1 MTYKN
6 TGLPSWV
13 ISNNQ
18 IVDKDGNIDV
28 SKDREAARN
37 YMIDYVNNHTK
48 FFHSLEEKL
57 AYLVDKD
64 YYEEDFLNKYTH
76 EEIKE
81 IFDVAYDAKFRFPS
95 YMGAFKFYNDYA
107 LKSREDEQ
115 TILERYEDRLSI
127 VALYHADGD
136 MELARRL
143 IKSLIAQDFTP
154 ATPTLL
160 NTGRS
165 QRGEFVSCFLLEMD
179 DSLNAIAR
187 VQEFAMQLS
196 KLGGGVAIN
205 LTNLRAKGESIKKT
219 PGVAKGV
226 VGVAKLLDNAFRYA
240 DQMG

>member
-1 MTYKN
+1 M
-6 TGLPSWV
+6 PSW
-13 ISNNQ
+13 IIANNQ
-18 IVDKDGNIDV
+18 VLDQDGNINV
-28 SKDREAARN
+28 EKDKEAARL
-37 YMIDYVNNHTK
+37 YMIDYVNSHTR
-48 FFHSLEEKL
+48 FFHSLKEKL
-57 AYLVDKD
+57 NYLIEND
-64 YYEEDFLNKYTH
+64 YYEQEFLDAYTY
-76 EEIKE
+76 EQIKE
-81 IFDVAYDAKFRFPS
+81 VFDIAYDAKFRFPS

-107 LKSREDEQ
+107 LKSRDDSK

-127 VALYHADGD
+127 VALYHANGD
-136 MELARRL
+136 FELAKQL

-165 QRGEFVSCFLLEMD
+165 QRGEFVSCFLLEVE

-187 VQEFAMQLS
+187 NQEFAMQLS
-196 KLGGGVAIN
+196 KIGGGVALN
-205 LTNLRAKGESIKKT
+205 LTNLRAKGESIKKQ

>member
-1 MTYKN
+1 M
-6 TGLPSWV
+6 
-13 ISNNQ
+13 
-18 IVDKDGNIDV
+18 
-28 SKDREAARN
+28 
-37 YMIDYVNNHTK
+37 
-48 FFHSLEEKL
+48 
-57 AYLVDKD
+57 
-64 YYEEDFLNKYTH
+64 
-76 EEIKE
+76 
-81 IFDVAYDAKFRFPS
+81 
-95 YMGAFKFYNDYA
+95 
-107 LKSREDEQ
+107 KSRDDDK

-127 VALYHADGD
+127 IALYHANGN
-136 MELARRL
+136 MELARQL

-165 QRGEFVSCFLLEMD
+165 QRGEFVSCFLLEVD

-187 VQEFAMQLS
+187 NQEFAMQLS
-196 KLGGGVAIN
+196 KVGGGVALN